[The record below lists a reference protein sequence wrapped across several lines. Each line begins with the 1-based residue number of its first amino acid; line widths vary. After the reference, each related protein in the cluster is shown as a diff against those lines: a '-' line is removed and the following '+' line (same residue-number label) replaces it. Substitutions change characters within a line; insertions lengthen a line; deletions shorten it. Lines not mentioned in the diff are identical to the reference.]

1 MTMSR
6 EPHKLIVVVLA
17 GLAVMLMAV
26 GCGEKET
33 ATPTPETKAAQPEAK
48 PAPTPTVKV
57 EPKPIPAPAGAF
69 AAFQKAQQVP
79 VARVPVVSAAPKLD
93 GVLDDVYKKSATG
106 LKFKFLLGG
115 DAGPTAAT
123 TVYVLSTTKELFV
136 FYNCESPDMDA
147 LLADVRDHDGSVWQ
161 DDSIEMFV
169 DPTNQRQVD
178 GYMHFA
184 INALGTTYESKG
196 PKDDADASWDP
207 KMQVKTKVGKKAWTM
222 ELAIPFTELVKDAKK
237 INRVWAINFNR
248 MAYLI
253 EGPEDTAW
261 SPTGGTDSHVPS
273 RFGCLWLDVG
283 SVDNTKQ

>member
-6 EPHKLIVVVLA
+6 KPHELILVVLA
-17 GLAVMLMAV
+17 GLAVMFVAV

-33 ATPTPETKAAQPEAK
+33 GAPTPETKAAQPEAT

-57 EPKPIPAPAGAF
+57 APTPAPAPAGAF

-93 GVLDDVYKKSATG
+93 GVLDDVYKNSATG
-106 LKFKFLLGG
+106 LKLKFLVGG
-115 DAGPTAAT
+115 DADPTAAT
-123 TVYVLSTTKELFV
+123 TVYVVSTTKELFV
-136 FYNCESPDMDA
+136 FYNCESPDMDV

-184 INALGTTYESKG
+184 INALGTSYEAKG
-196 PKDDADASWDP
+196 PKGDADASWDP
-207 KMQVKTKVGKKAWTM
+207 KMRVKTKVGKKAWTM
-222 ELAIPFTELVKDAKK
+222 ELAIPFSELVKNAKK
-237 INRVWAINFNR
+237 INRVWAVNFNR

-253 EGPEDTAW
+253 EATEDIAW

-273 RFGCLWLDVG
+273 KFGCLWLDAG
-283 SVDNTKQ
+283 NVDNTKQ